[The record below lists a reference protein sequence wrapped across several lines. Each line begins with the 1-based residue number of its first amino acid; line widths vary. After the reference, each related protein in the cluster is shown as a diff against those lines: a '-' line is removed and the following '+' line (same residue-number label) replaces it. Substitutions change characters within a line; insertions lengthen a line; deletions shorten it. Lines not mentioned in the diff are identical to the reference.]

1 MSRSTKESWLQ
12 GEGDLKEADVED
24 VPVPGQSVRVRA
36 LSARYSAQVQSQVK
50 TVNEGR
56 SAVMKVDVESME
68 VLQFHHGVIDP
79 TFTLDEA
86 KQIQEKFGPAFRK
99 VVAKIDE
106 LSGIDKEAIEQ
117 AEQRFP
123 GGVQDTNGTAR
134 ESASEPMDAAAPT
147 GGGRPDVPARV
158 GA

>member
-1 MSRSTKESWLQ
+1 MARSTKESWLQ
-12 GEGDLKEADVED
+12 GHGDLKEADVED
-24 VPVPGQSVRVRA
+24 VPVPGETVRVRA

-68 VLQFHHGVIDP
+68 VLQFHHGVIEP
-79 TFTLDEA
+79 QFSLEEA
-86 KQIQEKFGPAFRK
+86 KQVQEKFGPAFRK

-106 LSGIDKEAIEQ
+106 LSGIDKEAIEKT
-117 AEQRFP
+117 EQRFP
-123 GGVQDTNGTAR
+123 SGVPDANGAAGPAPVDPVVDATAAGR
-134 ESASEPMDAAAPT
+134 RGPDLPAP
-147 GGGRPDVPARV
+147 V